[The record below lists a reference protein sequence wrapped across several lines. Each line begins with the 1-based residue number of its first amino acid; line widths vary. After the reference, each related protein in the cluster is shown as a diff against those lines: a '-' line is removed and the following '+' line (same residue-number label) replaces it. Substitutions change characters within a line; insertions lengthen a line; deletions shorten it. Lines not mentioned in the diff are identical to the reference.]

1 MLFHKHPQWKVKKV
15 QTYPKEFKVYPS
27 AMPSYWERN
36 DAEFYFENE
45 IEAELN
51 ALKRN
56 EEYENNP

>member
-15 QTYPKEFKVYPS
+15 PTYPKEFKVYPS
-27 AMPSYWERN
+27 AMPPHWERN